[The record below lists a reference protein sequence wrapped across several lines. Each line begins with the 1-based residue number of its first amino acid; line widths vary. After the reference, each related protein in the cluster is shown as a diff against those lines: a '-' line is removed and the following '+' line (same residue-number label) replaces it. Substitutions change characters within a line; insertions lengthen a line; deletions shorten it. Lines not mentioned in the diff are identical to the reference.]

1 MKEEIQG
8 AVEEFLKNS
17 QGKDLTVEMIEKL
30 NYGLRPD
37 EGNDRLLYK
46 KENLTKENAVFS
58 SPQAAKIQ
66 LNETVDFINQA
77 RKQNVE
83 PSVLAGLVYQRL
95 IAYHPFAEGNGRMA
109 RVIVNKILLEA
120 GYPPFTKFSSEFE
133 TQIIPQTKATAKS
146 ATSSEVVKEF
156 LTELSKKSLPQED
169 GNNQAQRTVTVNT
182 AEPEN
187 TTDIKDTQ
195 SVDTLVAK
203 QSPQSEVS
211 GTELNLK
218 SDTVKS
224 EVADLSA
231 VATELSKM
239 LLVEIK
245 K

>member
-1 MKEEIQG
+1 
-8 AVEEFLKNS
+8 
-17 QGKDLTVEMIEKL
+17 MIEKL

-120 GYPPFTKFSSEFE
+120 GYPPFTKLALSLK
-133 TQIIPQTKATAKS
+133 QIIPQTKATAKS

-156 LTELSKKSLPQED
+156 LTELSKKSLPQ
-169 GNNQAQRTVTVNT
+169 
-182 AEPEN
+182 
-187 TTDIKDTQ
+187 KD
-195 SVDTLVAK
+195 K
-203 QSPQSEVS
+203 
-211 GTELNLK
+211 
-218 SDTVKS
+218 
-224 EVADLSA
+224 
-231 VATELSKM
+231 
-239 LLVEIK
+239 
-245 K
+245 